1 MTDLDDLPF
10 EPDDS
15 AEHRVVVLER
25 EPRKHRRHRWVRL
38 PFDSSEPTVEIPAN
52 AWHCQGC
59 LKLKDEATSRRG
71 KNSRSRGNAYER
83 EVAAK
88 LGGVRKGQFGDKVD
102 VEVPGWI
109 RVQCKNGGAYP
120 ERLDGW
126 LRAIPTQADLL
137 RAVVIGD
144 APGPGGRRRSL
155 IVLDL
160 EEFAKWYAR

>member
-25 EPRKHRRHRWVRL
+25 APRKCVRHTWEAWVDPEIGPAYRCRR
-38 PFDSSEPTVEIPAN
+38 
-52 AWHCQGC
+52 C
-59 LKLKDEATSRRG
+59 LIARDDTRVRRG
-71 KNSRSRGNAYER
+71 RTSRSRGNAYER